1 MSVSRCSVRLSGPL
15 DAVIFPI
22 SDGYVWVALRWLW
35 SLTFCNLFFE
45 ALQSAAK
52 SYLKDL
58 PFYVSPTF
66 IFKDL
71 SRVYLP
77 VIQVSSFCSLSEI
90 YTGCKYNDVKS
101 EKNIIIWF
109 TKETVMCIYH
119 TEDSWELSKCITLSM
134 CPSAP
139 QHEAPWLAWSAF
151 SAFCRKLW
159 FLSHPII

>member
-1 MSVSRCSVRLSGPL
+1 MVSWPESLMGFCVGFFFLLTWSLPLPMSLMSASRCSVRLSGPL

-35 SLTFCNLFFE
+35 SLTFCNVFFE

-58 PFYVSPTF
+58 PFYLPPTF

-71 SRVYLP
+71 PRVYLP

-101 EKNIIIWF
+101 EKNP
-109 TKETVMCIYH
+109 
-119 TEDSWELSKCITLSM
+119 SLSDLQK
-134 CPSAP
+134 
-139 QHEAPWLAWSAF
+139 
-151 SAFCRKLW
+151 KLW
-159 FLSHPII
+159 CAYIPLRTVGS